1 MVSQV
6 THIPFQNEVIAELEP
21 RAKKFGMDVPTYL
34 AFLARVE
41 IRGHD
46 KEFSRAVRF
55 AFSKYPQTLRK
66 LAQ

>member
-1 MVSQV
+1 M
-6 THIPFQNEVIAELEP
+6 TAKTMNIPFPAEVFAQLEP

-41 IRGHD
+41 IHGHD
-46 KEFSRAVRF
+46 KEFVRSVRY
-55 AFSKYPQTLRK
+55 AFSRYPQTLRK

>member
-1 MVSQV
+1 MVSPV
-6 THIPFQNEVIAELEP
+6 TNIPFPSDVIAELEP

-46 KEFSRAVRF
+46 KEFARAVRF
-55 AFSKYPQTLRK
+55 AFSKFPQTLRK